1 MRRAVRKAGRLAMT
15 TTSHEQW
22 RPTLLLTRSFIT
34 DYVRNPVNLIMLVL
48 VPLVFVLVAAGSIAD
63 AMQLLR
69 GRPGMATQ
77 IVTAGWAA
85 GFLSGLAMY
94 FQICSARAADKRLLL
109 AGLPPTRLLA
119 ARAGTGLLMAA
130 LVSAVALVAL
140 AARTGIDHP
149 GRVIIGTLMFAL
161 IYLAIGARV
170 AVAVANPVNGA
181 VVILLIWLLD
191 VFVGPAG
198 SGGDYV
204 FTRWFPTHFV
214 TLWMADTPS
223 HHAGRLGDLGL
234 ALVWVV
240 GSLAVAGA
248 VVATGSH
255 TAGQRQRSAGQLLT
269 ALQLGL
275 VDLRRNAVLLALLVI
290 VPAAFVLLSR
300 ATTPGRPIPVAVKEN
315 GVTSNQPFW
324 FPDIH
329 GGVMAPIGIGAL
341 AALVGMFVVVDAAGG
356 DHRLHQAG
364 YRTGVVLAARLGVV
378 AVAAVVITVA
388 TMAVTATVFDAKQWA
403 GYAGANLLVAVTYAL
418 IGVIVG
424 PLLGKVAGVFVAF
437 LIPFLD
443 LGIIQ
448 SPMLRPEPQEW
459 ARFLPGY
466 GVTKVLFDTGLTV
479 HFDETGP
486 LLMGFAWLIGLLI
499 LAGLV
504 LSRGHPVRARIS

>member
-1 MRRAVRKAGRLAMT
+1 MT
-15 TTSHEQW
+15 TTAHEQW

-34 DYVRNPVNLIMLVL
+34 EYVRNPVNLIMLVL

-77 IVTAGWAA
+77 TATAGWAA

-94 FQICSARAADKRLLL
+94 FQIRSARAADKRLLL
-109 AGLPPTRLLA
+109 AGLRVSRLLA
-119 ARAGTGLLMAA
+119 ARAGTGVLMAA
-130 LVSAVALVAL
+130 LVSAVALIAL
-140 AARTGIDHP
+140 MARTGIDHP
-149 GRVIIGTLMFAL
+149 GRVIAGTLMFAL
-161 IYLAIGARV
+161 IYLALGALV
-170 AVAVANPVNGA
+170 GVVVSNPVNGA

-214 TLWMADTPS
+214 TLWMTGTPS

-234 ALVWVV
+234 SLVWVIGALV
-240 GSLAVAGA
+240 VAGA
-248 VVATGSH
+248 VVAAGSR
-255 TAGQRQRSAGQLLT
+255 TARRRQRSSGQLLT
-269 ALQLGL
+269 ALRFGL
-275 VDLRRNAVLLALLVI
+275 VDLGRNPVLLVLLVI
-290 VPAAFVLLSR
+290 VPAAFVLLAR
-300 ATTPGRPIPVAVKEN
+300 ATTPARPIAVSVTEN
-315 GVTSNQPFW
+315 GVTANQPFW

-356 DHRLHQAG
+356 DARLRLAG
-364 YRTGVVLAARLGVV
+364 YRTPVVLAARLGVV
-378 AVAAVVITVA
+378 AVAAIVITAA
-388 TMAVTATVFDAKQWA
+388 TMLVTATVFDAKQWA

-418 IGVIVG
+418 IGVIIG

-448 SPMLRPEPQEW
+448 SPMLRPEPQQW
-459 ARFLPGY
+459 AHFLPGY
-466 GVTKVLFDTGLTV
+466 GVNKVLFDTGLTAQ
-479 HFDETGP
+479 FTQSGP
-486 LLMGFAWLIGLLI
+486 LLIGLAWLGGLVVVAALI
-499 LAGLV
+499 LL
-504 LSRGHPVRARIS
+504 RARPSMRASA